1 MEGNQLQ
8 HSPPWC
14 SHVQLVLVYLVP
26 RGGFSTW
33 SMTSCQGGT
42 GSNRDIDIPK
52 MCLAVDEVVLAFG
65 AESDSSLGIPGEN
78 LKAIHS
84 TREFVWW
91 YNGHLDG
98 QNLKPDLKNNGTVV
112 ILGQGNV
119 ALDIARNLLRPT
131 TELASIDIA
140 SHALATL
147 EESSIMFLFAL
158 FEAAR

>member
-1 MEGNQLQ
+1 MNSSRLSL
-8 HSPPWC
+8 H
-14 SHVQLVLVYLVP
+14 LVLKV
-26 RGGFSTW
+26 
-33 SMTSCQGGT
+33 
-42 GSNRDIDIPK
+42 I
-52 MCLAVDEVVLAFG
+52 AVL
-65 AESDSSLGIPGEN
+65 N

-147 EESSIMFLFAL
+147 EESSIISTSGTYGGWMHAWPCDGWDERCLHAQWVSPMVVAKPTCL
-158 FEAAR
+158 